1 MNSSFTANY
10 IKDLATQPALPQN
23 ATRTTLQRT
32 TPKKE
37 NLRSLIASTNQPLS
51 HSATRDTLKSLE
63 RIEDDD
69 TTLSVATA
77 DSEEDALKRAIVGK
91 IVVGLYAETL
101 DTYLAEASEVEAEA
115 EWWADVERSRS
126 NVVYYL
132 LQCELYEGM
141 LHQLN

>member
-1 MNSSFTANY
+1 MSSSFTANY
-10 IKDLATQPALPQN
+10 IKDLATQPAVFQS
-23 ATRTTLQRT
+23 TTSTDTLQRT

-37 NLRSLIASTNQPLS
+37 NLRSLIASINRPFS

-69 TTLSVATA
+69 TTLSVTA
-77 DSEEDALKRAIVGK
+77 ADGEEEALKRAIVGK

-101 DTYLAEASEVEAEA
+101 DMYLAEASEVEAEA

-126 NVVYYL
+126 SLVYYL
-132 LQCELYEGM
+132 IQCEL
-141 LHQLN
+141 

>member
-1 MNSSFTANY
+1 MSSSFTANY
-10 IKDLATQPALPQN
+10 IKDLATQPAVPQS
-23 ATRTTLQRT
+23 TTSTDTLQRT

-37 NLRSLIASTNQPLS
+37 NLRSLIASINRPLS

-69 TTLSVATA
+69 TTLSVTA
-77 DSEEDALKRAIVGK
+77 ADGEEEALKRAIVGK

-101 DTYLAEASEVEAEA
+101 DMYLAEANEVEAEA

-126 NVVYYL
+126 SVVYYL
-132 LQCELYEGM
+132 IQCEL
-141 LHQLN
+141 

>member
-1 MNSSFTANY
+1 MGSSFTANY
-10 IKDLATQPALPQN
+10 IKDLATQPAVPQS
-23 ATRTTLQRT
+23 TTSTDTLQRT

-37 NLRSLIASTNQPLS
+37 NLRSLIASINRPLS

-69 TTLSVATA
+69 TTLSVTA
-77 DSEEDALKRAIVGK
+77 ADGEEEALKRAIVGK

-101 DTYLAEASEVEAEA
+101 DMYLAEANEVEAEA

-126 NVVYYL
+126 SVVYYL
-132 LQCELYEGM
+132 IQCEL
-141 LHQLN
+141 